1 MCALCTPV
9 NALILRSPN
18 AQHGEA
24 QWTDTATREVNGA
37 EVMEKPKEKG
47 RIEPYHHPAAG
58 WGALKY
64 VAINLIKEKV
74 SGGNYRA
81 LFKQNQ
87 PDGFD
92 CPGCAWPDRQ
102 HASTFEFCEN
112 GVKAVAAEATTKRV
126 TPAFFAEHTVE
137 ELMQQT
143 DYELEQHGRLTDP
156 MVYDSL
162 TDKYKP
168 IAWDDAY
175 RLIATHLNQL
185 DNPDQAA
192 FYTSGRASNEAA
204 FLYQLFVRM
213 YGTNNFPDCSNM
225 CHEATSRGLPTTVGI
240 GKGTV
245 TLDDFEHADTLL
257 IFGQNPATNHPRML
271 GELRECAKRG
281 ATIVS
286 INPLRERGL
295 ERFSSPQHPLEML
308 TMSSTKIAST
318 FIQPRLGGDFA
329 LIKGVAK
336 RVVELDDEA
345 IERGEERILD
355 VEFIKEHTLGLEAFA
370 ADLRAESWPALEE
383 ESGVSREEIE
393 NLARIYVNGK
403 RVIVT
408 WGMGIT
414 QHKHSVPT
422 VHMLS
427 NLMLMRGN
435 IGREGAGLCPVRGH
449 SNVQGNRTV
458 GIEEK
463 PSQAFLDRLGNVFG
477 FEPPREHGLDVVE
490 TIEHMLEGHVKV
502 FLGLGGNFA
511 MATPD
516 TPRTFDALRSCN
528 LTMHITTKLNRSHL
542 VHGRDALILP
552 TLGRTEIDIQGGVS
566 QGITVEDSMSMVHI
580 SYGMSI
586 PASKNLM
593 SETAIVANIAH
604 ATLGDDKVDWLERA
618 RNYAL
623 IRDDIEQV
631 LDGFENYNERIKHP
645 GGFHLRVASRER
657 DWQTATGKANF
668 MVHKIE
674 TDTPIRRAKA
684 LHGER
689 VMTLMTT
696 RSHDQY
702 NTTIYAL
709 DDRYRGVFGQ
719 RRVVFVNPADLDML
733 GFKAGERVDMTT
745 VWDDGID
752 RRADSFLL
760 VEYDIP
766 RGCIGAYYPET
777 NPLVPLSSVGD
788 VCNTPT
794 SKSIPVLLHRCAS
807 SAAAA

>member
-1 MCALCTPV
+1 MDK
-9 NALILRSPN
+9 S
-18 AQHGEA
+18 
-24 QWTDTATREVNGA
+24 
-37 EVMEKPKEKG
+37 KPQG

-74 SGGNYRA
+74 AGGNYRT

-92 CPGCAWPDRQ
+92 CPGCAWPDRK
-102 HASTFEFCEN
+102 HSSTFEFCEN

-126 TPAFFAEHTVE
+126 TPAFFEAHTIE
-137 ELMQQT
+137 ALMKQT

-156 MVYDSL
+156 MVYDAL

-168 IAWDDAY
+168 ISWNGAFA
-175 RLIATHLNQL
+175 LIAEELKKLSSPH
-185 DNPDQAA
+185 QAA

-204 FLYQLFVRM
+204 FLYQIFVRM
-213 YGTNNFPDCSNM
+213 FGTNNFPDCSNM
-225 CHEATSRGLPTTVGI
+225 CHEATSRGLPVTVGI

-245 TLDDFEHADTLL
+245 TLDDFELADTILV
-257 IFGQNPATNHPRML
+257 FGQNPATNHPRML
-271 GELRECAKRG
+271 GELRECSRRG

-295 ERFSSPQHPLEML
+295 ERFASPQHPIEML
-308 TMSSTKIAST
+308 TLSSTKIAST
-318 FIQPRLGGDFA
+318 FIRPKVGGDFA
-329 LIKGVAK
+329 LLKGVAK
-336 RVVELDDEA
+336 RVLELDDEA
-345 IERGEERILD
+345 RERGVERVLD
-355 VEFIKEHTLGLEAFA
+355 LDFIEAHTHGFDTFA
-370 ADLRAESWPALEE
+370 ADLRAESWPTLEA
-383 ESGVSREEIE
+383 ESGVPREDIE
-393 NLARIYVNGK
+393 ALARIYADGK
-403 RVIVT
+403 RVIAT
-408 WGMGIT
+408 WGMGLT
-414 QHKHSVPT
+414 QHKNSVAT
-422 VHMLS
+422 VQMLS
-427 NLMLMRGN
+427 NLMMMRGN

-463 PSQAFLDRLGNVFG
+463 PTQAFLDRLGKVFD
-477 FEPPREHGLDVVE
+477 FEPPREHGYDVVE
-490 TIEHMLEGHVKV
+490 TIEAMIDGHVKA
-502 FLGLGGNFA
+502 FIGLGGNFA
-511 MATPD
+511 IATPD
-516 TPRTFDALRSCN
+516 TPRTFDALRSCD
-528 LTMHITTKLNRSHL
+528 LTVHIATKLNRSHL
-542 VHGRDALILP
+542 VHGRHALILP
-552 TLGRTEIDIQGGVS
+552 TLGRTEIDEQGGVA
-566 QGITVEDSMSMVHI
+566 QGVTVEDSMSMVHI
-580 SYGMSI
+580 SYGMNV
-586 PASKNLM
+586 PASKNLL
-593 SETAIVANIAH
+593 SEVAIVANIAH
-604 ATLGDDKVDWLERA
+604 ATLGSDKVDWLCMANDYSRV
-618 RNYAL
+618 
-623 IRDDIEQV
+623 RDAIEQTI
-631 LDGFENYNERIKHP
+631 DGFEDYNARIAHP

-657 DWQTATGKANF
+657 DWKTGTGKANF
-668 MVHKIE
+668 VVNAIE
-674 TDTPIRRAKA
+674 HDTPIARAKK

-689 VMTLMTT
+689 VMVLMTT

-719 RRVVFVNPADLDML
+719 RRVVFINRADLEML
-733 GFKAGERVDMTT
+733 GLKAGEWVDLTT

-794 SKSIPVLLHRCAS
+794 SKSIPVLLHR
-807 SAAAA
+807 SAPPALAA